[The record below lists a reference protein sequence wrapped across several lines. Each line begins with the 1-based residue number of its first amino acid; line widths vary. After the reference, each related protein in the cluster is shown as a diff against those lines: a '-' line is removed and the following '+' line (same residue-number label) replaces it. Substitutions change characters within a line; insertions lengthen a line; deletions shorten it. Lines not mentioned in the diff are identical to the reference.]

1 MELKVWFGG
10 LLMQAY
16 LSGTHF
22 TEFREQVY
30 LLGKESLALETPEN
44 VTSSNV
50 FLADTGLTF
59 QLQHHK
65 ATLFCKMLNFQ
76 KYLFPECG
84 KLMLFVLV
92 IPVFTDCLLVWF
104 VLIFVT
110 VG

>member
-1 MELKVWFGG
+1 MVWGT
-10 LLMQAY
+10 LTQAY
-16 LSGTHF
+16 LSGTHL
-22 TEFREQVY
+22 TEFREQVC
-30 LLGKESLALETPEN
+30 LLGKESLALETSEN

-59 QLQHHK
+59 QLQYHK

-92 IPVFTDCLLVWF
+92 IPVFPHCLLVWF
-104 VLIFVT
+104 VFIFVT